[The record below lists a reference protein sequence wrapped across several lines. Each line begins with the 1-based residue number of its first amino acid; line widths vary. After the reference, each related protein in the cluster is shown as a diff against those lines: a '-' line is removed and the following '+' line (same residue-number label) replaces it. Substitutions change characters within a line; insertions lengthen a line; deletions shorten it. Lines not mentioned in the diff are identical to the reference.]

1 MDTVRVIDFKKEIE
15 ILKNQ
20 QENLKKELLKME
32 GIETYYLD
40 LIKKNI
46 ISIPVPNTK
55 KENVDFKQ
63 LLDDDDI

>member
-1 MDTVRVIDFKKEIE
+1 MDTVRVIDFKKELE

-20 QENLKKELLKME
+20 REKLKEELLKME
-32 GIETYYLD
+32 GVESYYLD

-55 KENVDFKQ
+55 KDNVDFKQ